1 MALALPAFLCFV
13 SGFLLVRLSW
23 SRVTPLAS
31 ELMMQTSLS
40 VGFGLGVFSVTY
52 FIARV
57 AGITNLLVIDV
68 GIAAFL
74 LVALILFRPKRAS
87 TAPTVSIGNPI
98 EPSWLRRSVTI
109 TFALTLCTALYATIM
124 RTLAHPHGD
133 GWDAF
138 AIWNLHARFLFLGGS
153 HWRDGFT
160 ALLPGSHP
168 DYPLLLPAATAHFW
182 TFLGHDDPR
191 VAAVISLLFTLST
204 AGLLFTALSILSG
217 QWRAMLGGIALLAT
231 PSFIEQG
238 TSQYADVPLS
248 FFFLATIA
256 LLRLHDDLA
265 RKVLAHND
273 RNPEEPSRFSSRLL
287 VLAGLAASF
296 AAWTKNEGLLFLCA
310 IVGARLFELCR
321 AEVSVKNW
329 LARIRPLIP
338 FLLGVVPGLLLI
350 AFFKHSIAPPSDLFS
365 SSATTVHKLL
375 QPSRYWAIIQWYV
388 KGFFRFG
395 HWLLVP
401 GTVLLLVLYF
411 LGGKRESVQP
421 QAGIR
426 TSVIA
431 LTFTL
436 AGYFAVYLIT
446 PHDIYW
452 QLRFSLNRLFLQLW
466 PSAIFLFFLALNAAD
481 PVQPPLV
488 SK

>member
-1 MALALPAFLCFV
+1 MLQMSLC
-13 SGFLLVRLSW
+13 
-23 SRVTPLAS
+23 
-31 ELMMQTSLS
+31 
-40 VGFGLGVFSVTY
+40 VGFGFALFSATC

-57 AGITNLLVIDV
+57 AGIASLLLIDV
-68 GIAAFL
+68 GVLAL
-74 LVALILFRPKRAS
+74 LLLALILLRPRR
-87 TAPTVSIGNPI
+87 TPFAPVVSIESSI
-98 EPSWLRRSVTI
+98 EPRWFRRGVTT
-109 TFALTLCTALYATIM
+109 TFILTLCAAVYAAIM

-160 ALLPGSHP
+160 SLLPGSHP
-168 DYPLLLPAATAHFW
+168 DYPLLLPAAVAHFW

-204 AGLLFTALSILSG
+204 AVLLFSVLFILSG
-217 QWRAMLGGIALLAT
+217 RWCAMFGGIALLAT

-248 FFFLATIA
+248 FFLLATIA
-256 LLRLHDDLA
+256 LLCLHDDLA

-273 RNPEEPSRFSSRLL
+273 RNPEEPSRFSPRLL

-310 IVGARLFELCR
+310 IVVARLFTLSRPKISLNNWIAR
-321 AEVSVKNW
+321 A
-329 LARIRPLIP
+329 RPLTP
-338 FLLGVVPGLLLI
+338 FLIGIAPGLFLI
-350 AFFKHSIAPPSDLFS
+350 AFFRHSIAPPSDLFS
-365 SSATTVHKLL
+365 SSATTIRKLL
-375 QPSRYWAIIQWYV
+375 QLSRYWAIIQWYV
-388 KGFFRFG
+388 KSFFRFG
-395 HWLLVP
+395 HWLVVP
-401 GTVLLLVLYF
+401 GTLLLLVLYF
-411 LGGKRESVQP
+411 FAGKRESAPLQP
-421 QAGIR
+421 GIR
-426 TSVIA
+426 TSVVA
-431 LTFTL
+431 LAFTL

-466 PSAIFLFFLALNAAD
+466 PSAIFLFFLALN
-481 PVQPPLV
+481 VE
-488 SK
+488 

>member
-1 MALALPAFLCFV
+1 MALALPAVLCLV

-23 SRVTPLAS
+23 SRLALIAS
-31 ELMMQTSLS
+31 ELMLQMSLS

-57 AGITNLLVIDV
+57 AGIANLLLIDV
-68 GIAAFL
+68 GALAFL
-74 LVALILFRPKRAS
+74 LVAYILLRSRRTHAAAVF
-87 TAPTVSIGNPI
+87 SIENPI

-109 TFALTLCTALYATIM
+109 TFVLTLCAGLYAAIM

-160 ALLPGSHP
+160 SLLPNSHP
-168 DYPLLLPAATAHFW
+168 DYPLLLPAAIAHFW

-204 AGLLFTALSILSG
+204 AGVLFSALSLLG
-217 QWRAMLGGIALLAT
+217 GRWQAMLGGIALLAT

-248 FFFLATIA
+248 FFLLATIV
-256 LLRLHDDLA
+256 LLCLHDDFA
-265 RKVLAHND
+265 GEVLAQSD
-273 RNPEEPSRFSSRLL
+273 RNPKEPSRISPRLL

-296 AAWTKNEGLLFLCA
+296 SAWTKNEGLLFVCA
-310 IVGARLFELCR
+310 IVVARLLILIR
-321 AEVSVKNW
+321 QPKPSSKNW
-329 LARIRPLIP
+329 IARIRPLTP
-338 FLLGVVPGLLLI
+338 LLLGIAPGLLLI
-350 AFFKHSIAPPSDLFS
+350 AFFKHFIATSSDLFS
-365 SSATTVHKLL
+365 DSATTFHKLL

-401 GTVLLLVLYF
+401 GTLPLVVLYF
-411 LGGKRESVQP
+411 FAGKGKSDKT

-426 TSVIA
+426 TAVVA
-431 LTFTL
+431 LAFTL

-466 PSAIFLFFLALNAAD
+466 PSAIFLFFLLSFVGNER
-481 PVQPPLV
+481 
-488 SK
+488 